1 MDESVI
7 VLLLVC
13 CTLCNSSTTVGP
25 NMCGNGVCCSGFQL
39 EGDRCI
45 ECTPG
50 SFGLNCSL
58 TCGVGYHGLK
68 CQEQCP
74 SQCDKTCDKVSGVC
88 PDKAGNTTK
97 SLKEDINSFLRDNI
111 FPIVGV
117 SSIFVVSSSCFGS
130 ICIYKSCKSKKKKRR
145 AIVQMANQ
153 NSQPSNQSFSVR
165 YESNDVLN
173 QTSTS
178 PQLPQRHNYNNTTE
192 NGRQEIAPKVEYS
205 KPQKRYSL
213 VRSITSSQNVT
224 SCHWS
229 DGSDDEFDSEE
240 YDDCV
245 NNPGSVQVSGLPKQ
259 QSFKSFQSEGHP
271 AVDANGAYGNI
282 WL

>member
-1 MDESVI
+1 MQLYIVI
-7 VLLLVC
+7 R
-13 CTLCNSSTTVGP
+13 
-25 NMCGNGVCCSGFQL
+25 F
-39 EGDRCI
+39 
-45 ECTPG
+45 
-50 SFGLNCSL
+50 
-58 TCGVGYHGLK
+58 
-68 CQEQCP
+68 
-74 SQCDKTCDKVSGVC
+74 
-88 PDKAGNTTK
+88 
-97 SLKEDINSFLRDNI
+97 I
-111 FPIVGV
+111 FT
-117 SSIFVVSSSCFGS
+117 
-130 ICIYKSCKSKKKKRR
+130 
-145 AIVQMANQ
+145 VQMANQ

-192 NGRQEIAPKVEYS
+192 NGRQEIAPKAEYS

-229 DGSDDEFDSEE
+229 DESDDEFDSEE

-259 QSFKSFQSEGHP
+259 QSFKSFQSEGNP

>member
-1 MDESVI
+1 MQIYIVI
-7 VLLLVC
+7 R
-13 CTLCNSSTTVGP
+13 
-25 NMCGNGVCCSGFQL
+25 F
-39 EGDRCI
+39 
-45 ECTPG
+45 
-50 SFGLNCSL
+50 
-58 TCGVGYHGLK
+58 
-68 CQEQCP
+68 
-74 SQCDKTCDKVSGVC
+74 
-88 PDKAGNTTK
+88 
-97 SLKEDINSFLRDNI
+97 I
-111 FPIVGV
+111 FT
-117 SSIFVVSSSCFGS
+117 
-130 ICIYKSCKSKKKKRR
+130 
-145 AIVQMANQ
+145 VQMANQ